1 MKLILA
7 TVISF
12 VAGAACAGELS
23 TNGCRVA
30 WTDTSLTIGNS
41 RFTRRYVATADGLKT
56 VSFKATGGGEF
67 VREKAKGSAPLSVS
81 CSVER
86 PSPVSEECVNVRVVA
101 GGVTNVLRDKFRR
114 AFGASM
120 QDWREQVRGGDMRG
134 GDRPHLKG

>member
-12 VAGAACAGELS
+12 VVGAVCAGELS

-30 WTDTSLTIGNS
+30 WTDTSLTVENS

-67 VREKAKGSAPLSVS
+67 VREKAKGGAPLSVS

-86 PSPVSEECVNVRVVA
+86 PSPVSEECVNVRVAA
-101 GGVTNVLRDKFRR
+101 GGVTNVPARQVPPRLRRVHAELARASVRR
-114 AFGASM
+114 GQTPFA
-120 QDWREQVRGGDMRG
+120 
-134 GDRPHLKG
+134 